1 MGLQNQTK
9 QFSDKQIGKYP
20 YSIKKFILSHQTLL
34 IYLVVVFNIP
44 GLPGKMVNAQVFK
57 PQWSAGIH
65 SGLLVF
71 YGDIKTN
78 EFAPAIKGFNELRA
92 GFGLQTTY
100 SLNPMLSIRG
110 SLTNGKLAGAKPS
123 TDEYFIANILDYS
136 VQALINLNGLFFYD
150 YDYTPLD
157 VYAIIGYG
165 FVDFR
170 TIKRKLSDD
179 SFVRAFGYNPDGSK
193 STVITREMSI
203 PVGVIVHSNLEQILN
218 SNNYFLSQTDI
229 TLEFV
234 LHNVNTNKL
243 DADLTLREVRDKYSY
258 FAFGLIYYLN

>member
-1 MGLQNQTK
+1 MGLQNLTML
-9 QFSDKQIGKYP
+9 FPDKHIGKFP
-20 YSIKKFILSHQTLL
+20 YSIKNYFFRHRTLIICIVFTINNL
-34 IYLVVVFNIP
+34 YLPWNTIH
-44 GLPGKMVNAQVFK
+44 AQVFK

-65 SGLLVF
+65 SGMLVF
-71 YGDIKTN
+71 YGNIKTN

-100 SLNPMLSIRG
+100 AFNPILSIRA

-123 TDEYFIANILDYS
+123 TDEYFTANFLDYS
-136 VQALINLNGLFFYD
+136 VQAMINLNGLIFYD
-150 YDYTPLD
+150 YNFTPID
-157 VYAIIGYG
+157 VYAAIGYG

-193 STVITREMSI
+193 SSVKTREMSI
-203 PVGVIVHSNLEQILN
+203 PAGFIIHSNLEQILN
-218 SNNYFLSQTDI
+218 SNNYFLSKTDI
-229 TLEFV
+229 TLEFI

-243 DADLTLREVRDKYSY
+243 DADLTLRETKDKYSY

>member
-9 QFSDKQIGKYP
+9 LFPDKQIGKYP
-20 YSIKKFILSHQTLL
+20 YSIKKFIFSNQTLL
-34 IYLVVVFNIP
+34 FSIVVILSNLYFPEKTIH
-44 GLPGKMVNAQVFK
+44 AQVFQ

-92 GFGLQTTY
+92 GYGLQTTY
-100 SLNPMLSIRG
+100 SFNPILSIRG
-110 SLTNGKLAGAKPS
+110 SLTKGKLAGAKPS
-123 TDEYFIANILDYS
+123 TDEYFTANILDYS
-136 VQALINLNGLFFYD
+136 VQAMINLNGLIFYD
-150 YDYTPLD
+150 YDYTPID
-157 VYAIIGYG
+157 VYAAIGYG

-193 STVITREMSI
+193 SSVKTREMAI
-203 PVGVIVHSNLEQILN
+203 PVGIIIHSNLEQILN

-229 TLEFV
+229 TFEFI

-258 FAFGLIYYLN
+258 LALGLIYYLT

>member
-9 QFSDKQIGKYP
+9 LTPDKQTFSYP
-20 YSIKKFILSHQTLL
+20 YSIIKIFLRHHALL
-34 IYLVVVFNIP
+34 ICNVVIFSLLYFPVSTM
-44 GLPGKMVNAQVFK
+44 KAQVFE

-92 GFGLQTTY
+92 GIGLQTTY
-100 SLNPMLSIRG
+100 SLNPALSIRG
-110 SLTNGKLAGAKPS
+110 SITKGKLAGAKPT
-123 TDEYFIANILDYS
+123 TDEYFTANILDYS
-136 VQALINLNGLFFYD
+136 VQLMINLNSIIFYD
-150 YDYTPLD
+150 YDFTPID
-157 VYAIIGYG
+157 VYTAIGYG

-179 SFVRAFGYNPDGSK
+179 SFVRAFGYNADGSK
-193 STVITREMSI
+193 SSAKTREMFI
-203 PVGVIVHSNLEQILN
+203 PVGVIIHSNLDQILN

-229 TLEFV
+229 TLEFI
-234 LHNVNTNKL
+234 LNNVNTNKL
-243 DADLTLREVRDKYSY
+243 DADLTIREVRDKYSY
-258 FAFGLIYYLN
+258 FALGLIYYLN

>member
-1 MGLQNQTK
+1 MVLQNLTM
-9 QFSDKQIGKYP
+9 QFPDKQIGKYP
-20 YSIKKFILSHQTLL
+20 YSIKKFIFRNRALIICIAFIINNLSLPP
-34 IYLVVVFNIP
+34 NIIH
-44 GLPGKMVNAQVFK
+44 AQVFK

-78 EFAPAIKGFNELRA
+78 EFAPAINGFNELRA

-100 SLNPMLSIRG
+100 TFNPILSIRG
-110 SLTNGKLAGAKPS
+110 SLTKGKLAGAKPS
-123 TDEYFIANILDYS
+123 TDEYFTANILDYS
-136 VQALINLNGLFFYD
+136 VQAMINLNGLIFYD
-150 YDYTPLD
+150 YDYTPID
-157 VYAIIGYG
+157 VYAAIGYG

-193 STVITREMSI
+193 SSVKTREMTI
-203 PVGVIVHSNLEQILN
+203 PVGIIIHSNLEQILN
-218 SNNYFLSQTDI
+218 SNNYLLSQTDI
-229 TLEFV
+229 TLEFI